1 MKCNARFKC
10 LMLAVNVVKECM
22 KVVEMQQEM
31 YQMDLCNFFEY
42 NNERY
47 IFRVINNSGNV

>member
-1 MKCNARFKC
+1 
-10 LMLAVNVVKECM
+10 MLAVNVMKECM

-31 YQMDLCNFFEY
+31 YQMDLCNFFGY
-42 NNERY
+42 NDEWY

>member
-1 MKCNARFKC
+1 
-10 LMLAVNVVKECM
+10 MLAVNVMKECM
-22 KVVEMQQEM
+22 KVVGMQQEM

-42 NNERY
+42 NNKRY